1 MSDTDAVHAVRAA
14 VAALND
20 GDIDGY
26 LAGFSPSCLR
36 WVSGLDVPRTLDDMR
51 SDIVELHGAIDPV
64 HLDEDL
70 LFGTDRFVC
79 ARWRLVGVH
88 SGSYFGVEATGNEI
102 SMQNCEV
109 YEYDGEQV
117 VAVWTY
123 GDPLDLFRQ
132 LGAIPEEGASS

>member
-1 MSDTDAVHAVRAA
+1 MSDIDAVHAVRTA

-26 LAGFSPSCLR
+26 LAGFSPACLR

-51 SDIVELHGAIDPV
+51 SDIVELYGAFDPL
-64 HLDEDL
+64 HLGEDL
-70 LFGTDRFVC
+70 LFGSDRFVC

-88 SGSYFGVEATGNEI
+88 TWSYFGIAATGTEI
-102 SMQNCEV
+102 SVQNCEV
-109 YEYDGEQV
+109 YEYDGSQV

-123 GDPLDLFRQ
+123 GDPLELLRQ
-132 LGAIPEEGASS
+132 LEPSPSRN

>member
-1 MSDTDAVHAVRAA
+1 MSDTDAVHAVRTS

-26 LAGFSPSCLR
+26 LSGFSPACLR
-36 WVSGLDVPRTLDDMR
+36 WVSGLDEPRTLDDMR
-51 SDIVELHGAIDPV
+51 SDIIELHRAIAPV

-70 LFGTDRFVC
+70 LFGADRFVC

-88 SGSYFGVEATGNEI
+88 SGSYFGIEATGNEI

-109 YEYDGEQV
+109 YEYDGTQV

-123 GDPLDLFRQ
+123 GNPLELLRE
-132 LGAIPEEGASS
+132 LGAVPEPGATS